1 MEIIQIGSM
10 PVSIQTLSIFLSLG
24 TAFIGLL
31 LISHYLIVG
40 NYKPAYEW
48 LFSGVFNSIWIWKF
62 SPIIFQP
69 LETIKHPFTLLYF
82 TGGTRGVLLACV
94 FFIGYS
100 IWKIYKKPEF
110 IISFLSQT
118 VMLWMIGSGLFL
130 IWKNT
135 FGSANDGAEVFL
147 LLMIVMAGWYL
158 LTGKNILLIGTL
170 YGFFGGVLAML
181 YGYAPALYL
190 LSGSFFF
197 VLYLLPLSNLNKR
210 EAQYSQEVVKWRM

>member
-24 TAFIGLL
+24 TAFISLL
-31 LISHYLIVG
+31 LISHYLIAG

-48 LFSGVFNSIWIWKF
+48 LFSGFFNSIWIWKF
-62 SPIIFQP
+62 SPVIFQP
-69 LETIKHPFTLLYF
+69 IETFKHPFTLLYF
-82 TGGTRGVLLACV
+82 TGGTKGVVLACL

-100 IWKIYKKPEF
+100 TWKIYKQPQF
-110 IISFLSQT
+110 IYSFLLQT
-118 VMLWMIGSGLFL
+118 VLLWMIGTGVYL

-147 LLMIVMAGWYL
+147 LLMIVMVGWHL
-158 LTGKNILLIGTL
+158 ITGKNILLIGAF
-170 YGFFGGVLAML
+170 YGFLGGVLALL
-181 YGYAPALYL
+181 YDYASVLYF
-190 LSGSFFF
+190 LSGSFFL

-210 EAQYSQEVVKWRM
+210 GAQYSQEVVKWRM

>member
-31 LISHYLIVG
+31 LICHYLIDG

-48 LFSGVFNSIWIWKF
+48 LFSGVFNSIWVWKF

-69 LETIKHPFTLLYF
+69 IESFKHPLTLLYF
-82 TGGTRGVLLACV
+82 TGGTKGIVLACV

-100 IWKIYKKPEF
+100 IWKIYKQPQF
-110 IISFLSQT
+110 IHSFLLQT
-118 VMLWMIGSGLFL
+118 VLLWMIGSGVFL
-130 IWKNT
+130 VWKNT

-147 LLMIVMAGWYL
+147 LLMLVTVSWYL
-158 LTGKNILLIGTL
+158 LTGKNILLIGTFYAL
-170 YGFFGGVLAML
+170 TSGVFAFFYDYNAAF
-181 YGYAPALYL
+181 YF
-190 LSGSFFF
+190 LSGSFIF

-210 EAQYSQEVVKWRM
+210 GAQYSQEVMKWRM